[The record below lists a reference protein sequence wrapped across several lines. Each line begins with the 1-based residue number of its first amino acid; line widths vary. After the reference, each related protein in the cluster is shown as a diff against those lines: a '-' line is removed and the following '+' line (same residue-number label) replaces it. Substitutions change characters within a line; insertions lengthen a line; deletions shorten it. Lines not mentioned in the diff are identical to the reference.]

1 MHPRALVITL
11 GVVLSIGGSAHAQL
25 VDAVKVETG
34 LVKGT
39 VEDGLS
45 VFRGIPYAAA
55 PVGNLRWRAPQ
66 PPAQWPGVRTVTD
79 YGRRP
84 RYHSR

>member
-1 MHPRALVITL
+1 MRVLVIAL
-11 GVVLSIGGSAHAQL
+11 GALLSVSGTARAQL

-39 VEDGLS
+39 LEDGLS
-45 VFRGIPYAAA
+45 VFRGIPYAAP

-66 PPAQWPGVRTVTD
+66 PAAT
-79 YGRRP
+79 
-84 RYHSR
+84 

>member
-1 MHPRALVITL
+1 MRVLVIAL
-11 GVVLSIGGSAHAQL
+11 GALLSAGGTARAQL
-25 VDAVKVETG
+25 VDAVKVESG

-39 VEDGLS
+39 LEDGLS

-66 PPAQWPGVRTVTD
+66 CAETSANETT
-79 YGRRP
+79 
-84 RYHSR
+84 